1 MKFLGKL
8 KPFLIPL
15 GLGIVGALIYER
27 WIKSK
32 LPAFLTGTATLLM
45 LTLALAFATPD
56 LRAENLT
63 AADVL
68 IGAPSSDALSA
79 VTVPHL
85 ATIATKGEAIACLA
99 IVGFVILTVS
109 RSRGRKS
116 VGIAALFVAM
126 SFACVPS
133 HAEVLTKG
141 GALSLRPLN
150 RETANFS
157 YTNGVPNPG
166 LPALLRVSTWQATNH
181 LIVTTNGQLA
191 VVNLGTNHIGF
202 SGTVFNPSNVM
213 FFRNGLLITTNS
225 FQSP

>member
-56 LRAENLT
+56 LRAE
-63 AADVL
+63 VL
-68 IGAPSSDALSA
+68 N
-79 VTVPHL
+79 
-85 ATIATKGEAIACLA
+85 
-99 IVGFVILTVS
+99 
-109 RSRGRKS
+109 
-116 VGIAALFVAM
+116 
-126 SFACVPS
+126 
-133 HAEVLTKG
+133 KG
-141 GALSLRPLN
+141 GAMYLRPLN